1 MSQPKTCHW
10 ACHCRAIGCATASRL
25 ALLKAVLSA
34 LHEHCVL
41 ASNAVQLLDET
52 QMLGLLAEV
61 SNLVWLR
68 GDYCG
73 RADCC
78 G

>member
-1 MSQPKTCHW
+1 
-10 ACHCRAIGCATASRL
+10 
-25 ALLKAVLSA
+25 VLSA